1 MADQRTPPPA
11 QRADLW
17 SGLMFAG
24 IGAAALVIGAD
35 YPLGTSGR
43 IGPGYVPR
51 LLSLLLIGLGAFLV
65 VRSYWTR
72 EEIDTAIAWRPALL
86 VLIGV
91 IVFAIVF
98 DLTGLVPAILASVAV
113 ANYAVPDNR
122 WTTAVGLGAILSAFA
137 WALFVY
143 ALLLPL
149 PVFTK

>member
-1 MADQRTPPPA
+1 MADQRTPPPG

-35 YPLGTSGR
+35 YPLGSAGR

-51 LLSLLLIGLGAFLV
+51 LLGLLLVGLGAFLV
-65 VRSYWTR
+65 IRCAWTR
-72 EEIDTAIAWRPALL
+72 EEIDSTIAWRPAIL
-86 VLIGV
+86 VLSGV
-91 IVFAIVF
+91 VIFAVVF

-113 ANYAVPDNR
+113 ANYAVPENR
-122 WTTAVGLGAILSAFA
+122 WTTAIGLGAILSAFA

-143 ALLLPL
+143 ALSLPL
-149 PVFTK
+149 PVWTR